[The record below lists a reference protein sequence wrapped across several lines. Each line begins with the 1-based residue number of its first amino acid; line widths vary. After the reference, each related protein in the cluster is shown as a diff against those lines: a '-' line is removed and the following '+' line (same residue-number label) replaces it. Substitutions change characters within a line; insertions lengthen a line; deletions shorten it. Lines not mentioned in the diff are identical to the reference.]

1 MLKYSLV
8 WKDYLRTEYKNKRG
22 NVYTTTDGHKYTL
35 STDRESVAYLKCVL
49 FREGC
54 KSTAKLNKS
63 AKTVA
68 VMCTHNHD
76 MEDYCTERFKL
87 RAKCKTAAKNST
99 TSLRQLFDET
109 TRYQTSANDI
119 SFKSCESIMY
129 RSRRETQP
137 RIPKSA
143 LEFST
148 IIEVCPNFTKEKL
161 SLARIVQ

>member
-1 MLKYSLV
+1 MASNRL
-8 WKDYLRTEYKNKRG
+8 TNP
-22 NVYTTTDGHKYTL
+22 TL
-35 STDRESVAYLKCVL
+35 
-49 FREGC
+49 
-54 KSTAKLNKS
+54 AKINKS

-76 MEDYCTERFKL
+76 VEDYCTERFKL

-119 SFKSCESIMY
+119 SFESCESIMY

-143 LEFST
+143 LAP
-148 IIEVCPNFTKEKL
+148 ILVNFIKEQL
-161 SLARIVQ
+161 LLARIVL

>member
-1 MLKYSLV
+1 M
-8 WKDYLRTEYKNKRG
+8 
-22 NVYTTTDGHKYTL
+22 
-35 STDRESVAYLKCVL
+35 CL

-76 MEDYCTERFKL
+76 CTERFKL
-87 RAKCKTAAKNST
+87 RAKCKTAAKKSM

-109 TRYQTSANDI
+109 TRYQTSANDR

-148 IIEVCPNFTKEKL
+148 IIEVCPNFGQFYKGTVVVGENCSVIFYSNNILEYLDAETNIYLMERSK
-161 SLARIVQ
+161 SARNNS

>member
-1 MLKYSLV
+1 
-8 WKDYLRTEYKNKRG
+8 
-22 NVYTTTDGHKYTL
+22 
-35 STDRESVAYLKCVL
+35 
-49 FREGC
+49 
-54 KSTAKLNKS
+54 
-63 AKTVA
+63 
-68 VMCTHNHD
+68 MCTHNHD
-76 MEDYCTERFKL
+76 VEDYCTERFKL
-87 RAKCKTAAKNST
+87 RAKCKTAAKKFT

-148 IIEVCPNFTKEKL
+148 IIEVCPNFTKEQL